1 MPLATMNMSASVQS
15 CYDARGQGERP
26 PSWRLGEA
34 ALPTPPVSLRTKTY
48 PAAFDKIPHRVAD
61 AGRVR
66 LGAYAP
72 VLGPPR
78 GAA

>member
-1 MPLATMNMSASVQS
+1 MTDVCASVRS
-15 CYDARGQGERP
+15 CYDAGGQGGLP
-26 PSWRLGEA
+26 SSWRLGEA
-34 ALPTPPVSLRTKTY
+34 ALPTPLVSPRTKTY
-48 PAAFDKIPHRVAD
+48 PAAFDKNRYRVAD

-78 GAA
+78 R

>member
-1 MPLATMNMSASVQS
+1 MTDVFATVHA
-15 CYDARGQGERP
+15 CYRGTGQGGP
-26 PSWRLGEA
+26 PSSWRLGEA
-34 ALPTPPVSLRTKTY
+34 ALPTPPASPRTKTY
-48 PAAFDKIPHRVAD
+48 LSAFGKNLQRRVAD

-78 GAA
+78 R